1 MTSSRTLT
9 ALALVL
15 ATPAM
20 AVAADLPAR
29 VAAPVPVLSPVPVS
43 GWAGFYAGSVYGV
56 GYGSFRS
63 SQTGSR
69 TLTKWGQT
77 GGGLLGYN
85 MQSGAFVYGLEGD
98 MTMDVIRG
106 SNPGTTGLVAHD
118 VDTLHTS
125 RIRGRIGY
133 DLGSFLP
140 FVAGGVAF
148 NETYVYN
155 GPTAALDYGQ
165 VKNQTGVTLGAGV
178 DWKFLAPFFG
188 PMVLRAEYVYD
199 GYGAQNYLSGG
210 NGTVGGAS
218 VRVKSSTQYMRLAL
232 INKFDDNWHAPVS
245 ADLVDW
251 SGAYGGII
259 GGGFQ
264 SRATTTLGAAS
275 TTVTATGPAFG
286 IYAGRNWQF
295 GNYVLGLDS
304 ASTLT
309 NATGSSALPGSA
321 TGQLNFRNYI
331 QADIRGRVGYSLG
344 RLLPF
349 FAAGA
354 SFGRSEQR
362 DLTTGSERG
371 RIPTETWT
379 VGAGADYM
387 LTDRFSLRGEY
398 LFERTVKTR
407 EVDLDGTAYTQKRD
421 GQTVRVGIAYHFH

>member
-1 MTSSRTLT
+1 MSTSRTLT

-15 ATPAM
+15 ATPAI
-20 AVAADLPAR
+20 ATAADLPSP
-29 VAAPVPVLSPVPVS
+29 VAPPPVPVLSPVPVS
-43 GWAGFYAGSVYGV
+43 GWGGFYAGSIYGV
-56 GYGSFRS
+56 GVGSFRS

-77 GGGLLGYN
+77 GGGLIGYN

-98 MTMDVIRG
+98 MTLDVIRG
-106 SNPGTTGLVAHD
+106 HNPGTVGLVAHD
-118 VDTLHTS
+118 VDTLYTS
-125 RIRGRIGY
+125 RIRGRVGY

-155 GPTAALDYGQ
+155 GPSGLLPPDYGQ
-165 VKNQTGVTLGAGV
+165 TKRQTGFTLGGGV

-199 GYGAQNYLSGG
+199 GYAGQNYMSGATAG
-210 NGTVGGAS
+210 SV

-232 INKFDDNWHAPVS
+232 INKFDDNWRPPVS
-245 ADLVDW
+245 SDLVDW

-259 GGGFQ
+259 GGGFE
-264 SRATTTLGAAS
+264 SIAKTTLGGAS
-275 TTVTATGPAFG
+275 SSVTARGPAFG

-295 GNYVLGLDS
+295 GNYVLGFDS

-309 NATGSSALPGSA
+309 NATGTSNLPGGA
-321 TGQLNFRNYI
+321 AGTLNFRNYI
-331 QADIRGRVGYSLG
+331 QADIRGRVGYSFG

-354 SFGRSEQR
+354 SFGRSEQT
-362 DLTTGSERG
+362 DPTTGSERG

-407 EVDLDGTAYTQKRD
+407 EVDLDGNAYSQNRD
-421 GQTVRVGIAYHFH
+421 GHTIRVGLAYHFH